1 MNVPKNLK
9 YTSDHEWIRK
19 EGDSAYIGITDFAQ
33 TELGDIVFVEFPEV
47 GDMLSSGDVFG
58 TVEAVKTVADLYSPI
73 SGEVLAINESLE
85 NSPEVINTDAYNDG
99 WIIKIKIGDNKEL
112 DQLLKPDDY
121 KGIIS

>member
-1 MNVPKNLK
+1 MNVPENLK

-19 EGDSAYIGITDFAQ
+19 EGDCAYIGITDFAQ

-73 SGEVLAINESLE
+73 SGEVMAINESLE
-85 NSPEVINTDAYNDG
+85 NSPEAINTDAYNDG
-99 WIIKIKIGDNKEL
+99 WIIKIKIEDNKEL
-112 DQLLKPDDY
+112 DQLLKADGY

>member
-73 SGEVLAINESLE
+73 SGEVMAINESLE
-85 NSPEVINTDAYNDG
+85 NSPEVINTDAYNDV
-99 WIIKIKIGDNKEL
+99 WIIKIKIIDNKEL

>member
-1 MNVPKNLK
+1 MNVPENLK
-9 YTSDHEWIRK
+9 YTSEHEWIRQ
-19 EGDSAYIGITDFAQ
+19 EGDCVYIGITDFAQ

-73 SGEVLAINESLE
+73 SGEVMAINESLE

-99 WIIKIKIGDNKEL
+99 WIIKIKIGDNNEL
-112 DQLLKPDDY
+112 NQLLKPDDY